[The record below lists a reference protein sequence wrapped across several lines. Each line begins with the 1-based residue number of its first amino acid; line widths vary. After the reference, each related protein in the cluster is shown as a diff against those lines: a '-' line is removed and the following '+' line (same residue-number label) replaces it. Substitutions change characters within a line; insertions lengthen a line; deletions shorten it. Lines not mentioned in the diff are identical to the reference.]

1 MFWTYYERVSNL
13 SIIQIIIVITNK
25 LFFRKD
31 LITNTKIVSRTTME
45 LGFVAIAESD
55 KNKAKN
61 MLSQAI
67 KSSTKKFKTNSIL
80 IRSHTALRTIGVE
93 VETANE

>member
-1 MFWTYYERVSNL
+1 
-13 SIIQIIIVITNK
+13 
-25 LFFRKD
+25 
-31 LITNTKIVSRTTME
+31 ME